1 MLLSLRKKYCPEACW
16 VTPSVYF
23 ASLLYVLQNQLSC
36 FLRYSLLYFQNVAND
51 SVVSGEEGQEN
62 GHDSSTI
69 NEPPRK
75 KNRKK

>member
-1 MLLSLRKKYCPEACW
+1 MLVSLRKKYCPEAFW
-16 VTPSVYF
+16 VTSPLYF

-36 FLRYSLLYFQNVAND
+36 VLLYSLLYFQNVAND
-51 SVVSGEEGQEN
+51 SVVTGEEEQEN
-62 GHDSSTI
+62 GHDSSTV